1 MRGSYGV
8 GNKETERFVKPG
20 DELTYTI
27 YFENMTNATAA
38 AQEVYVTNALSQ
50 YLDWST
56 FKMGEVVF
64 GEQIDLGLVGKQGG
78 TSEATMKGTNL
89 VVRTKLTV
97 EAARSASEP
106 YQAVWYM
113 RIVDPTTK
121 TGWPEDIVAGFL
133 PPNDETGRGEGHL
146 TYTICVRKDAPA
158 NLVISNSADIVFDHN
173 PVIKTN
179 PAWWNTVAPD
189 IGEVHFAE
197 ADVVTDEGSN
207 VVVRVLGGDVYTNS
221 SVKVYATWNTAGTAD
236 VDLAKGTITDAQERV
251 PPVANLKF
259 PLTLKWAAGEVG
271 EKIITIPVKAD
282 ALVEGEEFFT
292 LQLAAASRMELG
304 EERVCTVRIRDAQWP
319 EGMSEADAQERVPP
333 GATAVK
339 TISVVDGVTN
349 TVTTGYFTKKD
360 KKGNVTAK
368 AMPGYVFVGWVYANG
383 KTYSTKATI
392 TDKLRKSKKVKPKFA
407 VAHYLRGLADPAN
420 GGKVTGSG
428 KYAEGKSVTLK
439 ATPTKYWSFEGWYRG
454 SGTLA
459 ASDGAGGSDMSVA
472 SPNVLV
478 SKKAS
483 IKVAVTNDAT
493 YFAAFKPYPKVTVAV
508 DNKAGGTVKGA
519 GSYLAGKVATLTAT
533 PKKGYAFS
541 GWWNGTNLISLAAS
555 YKYKVTADGA
565 SLTASFKKEGEL
577 EKPTFTWGGETNLT
591 VGVSYSAKLSVKGE
605 SAVSITKVTG
615 LPKGLSYKSG
625 KVSGVPT
632 VKKACTVTVTVA
644 LNSNKKK
651 TWTYKV
657 KPAVAALPA
666 WAVGTFRGKLYEPA
680 TGETPVV
687 PVDGDPTGETPVVPV
702 AKGTVTLT
710 VGTTGKVSGKFV
722 DTKKKS
728 YSFAVGSF
736 KSFADDVL
744 RTKAGMKYGKKTV
757 TVDVAVGQ
765 DGETSVGFAEVGS
778 AAAPFSGGT
787 AVLVK

>member
-1 MRGSYGV
+1 LADLPLAVRGQ
-8 GNKETERFVKPG
+8 PAA
-20 DELTYTI
+20 YTI
-27 YFENMTNATAA
+27 VVPEKASPSQRYAAEELRDYAEKATGVKLPIATDA
-38 AQEVYVTNALSQ
+38 TPLPPKAIL
-50 YLDWST
+50 L
-56 FKMGEVVF
+56 GETKYTR
-64 GEQIDLGLVGKQGG
+64 GLV
-78 TSEATMKGTNL
+78 S
-89 VVRTKLTV
+89 
-97 EAARSASEP
+97 
-106 YQAVWYM
+106 
-113 RIVDPTTK
+113 
-121 TGWPEDIVAGFL
+121 
-133 PPNDETGRGEGHL
+133 
-146 TYTICVRKDAPA
+146 
-158 NLVISNSADIVFDHN
+158 
-173 PVIKTN
+173 
-179 PAWWNTVAPD
+179 
-189 IGEVHFAE
+189 
-197 ADVVTDEGSN
+197 
-207 VVVRVLGGDVYTNS
+207 
-221 SVKVYATWNTAGTAD
+221 
-236 VDLAKGTITDAQERV
+236 
-251 PPVANLKF
+251 
-259 PLTLKWAAGEVG
+259 
-271 EKIITIPVKAD
+271 
-282 ALVEGEEFFT
+282 
-292 LQLAAASRMELG
+292 
-304 EERVCTVRIRDAQWP
+304 
-319 EGMSEADAQERVPP
+319 DAQERVPP
-333 GATAVK
+333 GAT
-339 TISVVDGVTN
+339 
-349 TVTTGYFTKKD
+349 
-360 KKGNVTAK
+360 
-368 AMPGYVFVGWVYANG
+368 
-383 KTYSTKATI
+383 
-392 TDKLRKSKKVKPKFA
+392 
-407 VAHYLRGLADPAN
+407 
-420 GGKVTGSG
+420 
-428 KYAEGKSVTLK
+428 
-439 ATPTKYWSFEGWYRG
+439 
-454 SGTLA
+454 
-459 ASDGAGGSDMSVA
+459 
-472 SPNVLV
+472 
-478 SKKAS
+478 
-483 IKVAVTNDAT
+483 
-493 YFAAFKPYPKVTVAV
+493 
-508 DNKAGGTVKGA
+508 
-519 GSYLAGKVATLTAT
+519 
-533 PKKGYAFS
+533 
-541 GWWNGTNLISLAAS
+541 GTNLISLAAS